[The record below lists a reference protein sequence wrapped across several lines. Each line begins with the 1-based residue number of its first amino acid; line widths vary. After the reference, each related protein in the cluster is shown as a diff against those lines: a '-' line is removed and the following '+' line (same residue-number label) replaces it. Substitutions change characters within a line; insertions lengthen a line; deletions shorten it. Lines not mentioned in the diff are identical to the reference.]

1 MAIFYW
7 RGSTGGT
14 ASAYDYNNPSN
25 WLELIKPT
33 PKSGTWFHR
42 TATRCPGAA
51 GGTHNGFGDWA
62 SIGIGMTALSPL
74 LYGGFSGSSVTGGYA
89 NGIGAT
95 FAAGNSGGNFLA
107 YLNIYAV
114 YSPGAVSDVQG
125 WYPFNV
131 IGGGKNA
138 IYDLGGFG
146 GSGATDAPGLT
157 LDATLDDPR
166 YDSLKI
172 KAAVIQDITTADTQ
186 TGGPKAQKTINLN
199 LVKCV
204 DSKNKPFGVFQKGR
218 KYSTYGGG
226 TAGNA
231 GGATGQYIEW
241 AGYIPGNGMP
251 TSKSSIILSGFLN
264 EFQDVSRPS
273 LAWIQSSDKSYGSP
287 SVTLIGCTLGSY
299 NGTNLCPLEVGLNS
313 TVGNIK
319 MVTPYVYQY
328 GLDTPSDYVSL
339 KIQGEVNAGKAFSA
353 LGYPASVTGGIT
365 GAGVGEVSFEAVNQ
379 TSSYYPSGSPI
390 IQLGTNMF
398 ESGSTAPAKIGK
410 VQIIGG
416 WNLPS
421 LTEVTI
427 DSVIVGEMITEKSRI
442 LGSSMLQPTSQ
453 ANFGILDLR
462 SNSELWLNSNP
473 VFNNWSFG
481 VTSGAT
487 GATST
492 VGGIYGDD
500 SSLIRLS
507 SGVGLFNT
515 VLERVI
521 PRYVSKTGRFSNLSA
536 IEIMPDSLEAI
547 E

>member
-14 ASAYDYNNPSN
+14 ASAYDYNNPKN
-25 WLELIKPT
+25 WVELIKPT
-33 PKSGTWFHR
+33 TNSSTWFNR

-51 GGTHNGFGDWA
+51 GGTHSGSGDWA
-62 SIGIGMTALSPL
+62 AIGLGATALSPL

-89 NGIGAT
+89 NGVGAT
-95 FAAGNSGGNFLA
+95 FAAGNSGGNFLSF
-107 YLNIYAV
+107 LEIYAI
-114 YSPGAVSDVQG
+114 YSPISVSDAQNF
-125 WYPFNV
+125 YPFTV
-131 IGGGKNA
+131 LGGGKNA

-146 GSGATDAPGLT
+146 GSGATDTPGLT

-172 KAAVIQDITTADTQ
+172 KAAMIRDITTADTQ
-186 TGGPKAQKTINLN
+186 SGGAKTQKLINLN

-204 DSKNKPFGVFQKGR
+204 DTKNNPFGVYQKGR

-226 TAGNA
+226 TAG
-231 GGATGQYIEW
+231 GMSGQFIEW
-241 AGYIPGNGMP
+241 AGFIPGNGMP
-251 TSKSSIILSGFLN
+251 TSKSSVILSGFLN

-273 LAWIQSSDKSYGSP
+273 LEWIASGEKRYGSP
-287 SVTLIGCTLGSY
+287 SVTLLGCTLGSY

-328 GLDTPSDYVSL
+328 GLNTPSDYASL
-339 KIQGEVNAGKAFSA
+339 KIQGEVNAGKVFSA
-353 LGYPASVTGGIT
+353 LGYPSSLTGGVT
-365 GAGVGEVSFEAVNQ
+365 GAGVGEVILEAVNQ
-379 TSSYYPSGSPI
+379 TSSPLPSGSPTLV
-390 IQLGTNMF
+390 LGTNIID
-398 ESGSTAPAKIGK
+398 SGVTAPAKIGK
-410 VQIIGG
+410 VQIFGG

-421 LTEVTI
+421 MTQVTI
-427 DSVIVGEMITEKSRI
+427 DSVNIGEMITDRTRI
-442 LGSSMLQPTSQ
+442 VGSPLLQPTSQ

-462 SNSELWLNSNP
+462 NNSELWLNSNP
-473 VFNNWSFG
+473 AFNNWSFG
-481 VTSGAT
+481 VTSGGT

-492 VGGIYGDD
+492 IGGIYGDD

-507 SGVGLFNT
+507 SGVALFNT

-521 PRYVSKTGRFSNLSA
+521 PRYVPKTGRFSNIVA
-536 IEIMPDSLEAI
+536 TEITPDSLEAI